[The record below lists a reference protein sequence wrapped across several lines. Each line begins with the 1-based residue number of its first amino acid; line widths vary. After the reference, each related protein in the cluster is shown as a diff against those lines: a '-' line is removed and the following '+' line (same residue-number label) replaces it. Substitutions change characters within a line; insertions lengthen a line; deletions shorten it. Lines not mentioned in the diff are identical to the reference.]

1 MELKRFVDMHV
12 GKPWHQP
19 YKGRLWISMASMALQ
34 RFVDFHG
41 HWQSL
46 APALTQK
53 TKVVCI
59 HGIDTDW
66 VDMHGHWQT
75 LAL

>member
-1 MELKRFVDMHV
+1 
-12 GKPWHQP
+12 
-19 YKGRLWISMASMALQ
+19 MASMALQ

-59 HGIDTDW
+59 HGFDSDW